1 MDTLHEDRCTCV
13 ISVRIVLEMRIFF
26 RKKCREKQNMHFMFN
41 NTPPENCAVYEIMW
55 KCMVETDRPQ
65 MTLSQLHFACWITK
79 ATDTHSLYRGA
90 DKSLAWPGRKQAKCF
105 CQNGVN
111 FLWCL
116 SLQGGGKKKP
126 DDRLHLDVVEIMC
139 IPDMLPSLFPS
150 WSGKGLVS
158 TPVCST

>member
-111 FLWCL
+111 FLRRL
-116 SLQGGGKKKP
+116 ALQEEKL
-126 DDRLHLDVVEIMC
+126 DDSSRLDVVQMC
-139 IPDMLPSLFPS
+139 DIIQSADKSLARSGRKHDKYLSEWREFP
-150 WSGKGLVS
+150 
-158 TPVCST
+158 